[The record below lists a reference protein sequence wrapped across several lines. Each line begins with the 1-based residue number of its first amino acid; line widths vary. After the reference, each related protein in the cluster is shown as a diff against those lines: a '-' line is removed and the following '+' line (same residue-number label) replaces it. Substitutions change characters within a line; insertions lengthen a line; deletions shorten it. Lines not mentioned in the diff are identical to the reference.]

1 MSQAPPKGPD
11 DILHVDICAPNS
23 SHLFF
28 LLIISI
34 QNELT
39 NNPSNI
45 HTITKKPNIK
55 RYNDLCNT
63 YKNLDFKGKC
73 VI

>member
-1 MSQAPPKGPD
+1 MTFYMLIFVRQ
-11 DILHVDICAPNS
+11 IVVIF
-23 SHLFF
+23 FF

-55 RYNDLCNT
+55 RHNNLCNT
-63 YKNLDFKGKC
+63 YKNLDFKGKY

>member
-1 MSQAPPKGPD
+1 MTFYMLVFVRQ
-11 DILHVDICAPNS
+11 IVVIF
-23 SHLFF
+23 FF

-55 RYNDLCNT
+55 RHNGLCNT

>member
-1 MSQAPPKGPD
+1 MTFYMLVFVRQ
-11 DILHVDICAPNS
+11 IVVIF
-23 SHLFF
+23 FF

-55 RYNDLCNT
+55 RHNDLCNT